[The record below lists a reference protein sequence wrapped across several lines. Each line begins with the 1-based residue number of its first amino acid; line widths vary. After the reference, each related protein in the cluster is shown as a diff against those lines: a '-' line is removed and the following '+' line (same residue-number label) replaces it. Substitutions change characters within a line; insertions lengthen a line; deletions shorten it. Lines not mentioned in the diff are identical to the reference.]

1 VIERAKSV
9 LEKLEKYELAVF
21 ADESK
26 NGIQKAA
33 GMKAAAQVSL
43 FAIANE
49 NVLDELRTIDVST
62 LSADD
67 AKRLLVDAKKR
78 LI

>member
-1 VIERAKSV
+1 V

-21 ADESK
+21 AEESK

-33 GMKAAAQVSL
+33 SMKAAAQVSL

-49 NVLDELRTIDVST
+49 NVLNELRSTDVSS
-62 LSADD
+62 LSGDE
-67 AKRLLVDAKKR
+67 AKRLLEETKSR